1 MSKNMQ
7 ACQRDHFNSKINR
20 KLDPLIEQETLLL
33 KSVITNMTSDIEK
46 SLAKKIGAEK
56 IIAGLD
62 KAEKDLEIARRR
74 ARSFFENT
82 SKKNQTYKANKNWYS
97 EGDSDFSKINVR
109 FCINQ
114 IGKWA
119 KALAE
124 EEVEKTDAGKKLVH
138 LRALKENCQDQVME
152 ASVSGDLKES
162 LNHVLKTVGLQWNA
176 SYIPLAKP
184 KK

>member
-1 MSKNMQ
+1 MG
-7 ACQRDHFNSKINR
+7 AD
-20 KLDPLIEQETLLL
+20 EQE
-33 KSVITNMTSDIEK
+33 
-46 SLAKKIGAEK
+46 
-56 IIAGLD
+56 D
-62 KAEKDLEIARRR
+62 KTPVNFIMKVYE
-74 ARSFFENT
+74 T
-82 SKKNQTYKANKNWYS
+82 
-97 EGDSDFSKINVR
+97 
-109 FCINQ
+109 
-114 IGKWA
+114 